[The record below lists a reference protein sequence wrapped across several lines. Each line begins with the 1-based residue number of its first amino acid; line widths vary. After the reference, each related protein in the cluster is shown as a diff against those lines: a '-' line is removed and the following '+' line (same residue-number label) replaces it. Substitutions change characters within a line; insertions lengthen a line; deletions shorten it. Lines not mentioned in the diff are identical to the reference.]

1 MRNVYNGYVVTRRSN
16 NYSSKDISSTPGS
29 LDPLTFQK
37 IFDFFLRKV
46 YIYLSFVLSSFE

>member
-37 IFDFFLRKV
+37 IFDFFFAKSV
-46 YIYLSFVLSSFE
+46 HLSKLCLEFV